1 MNEAPRST
9 FVYVTYIRASAEKLW
24 SALLKPE
31 FTKQYWYGMQMISEW
46 KPQASWKLVFADG
59 RVGDTGEVLEIDPP
73 RRLVIRWQNEFRPEL
88 KAEGPSQ
95 CAFELEPSGEIV
107 KLTITH
113 TSQRP
118 DSKLIL
124 AVAGGW
130 PKILSN
136 LKSLLETGKPMSSEA
151 L

>member
-1 MNEAPRST
+1 MNEVPQST
-9 FVYVTYIRASAEKLW
+9 FIYVTYIRASAEKLW

-31 FTKQYWYGMQMISEW
+31 FTKQYWSGMHMISEW
-46 KPQASWKLVFADG
+46 RPGTSWKLVFADG

-73 RRLVIRWQNEFRPEL
+73 RRLVVRWQNEFRPEL
-88 KAEGPSQ
+88 KAEGPTQ
-95 CAFELEPSGEIV
+95 CTFELEPSGEIV

-118 DSKLIL
+118 DSKVIL
-124 AVAGGW
+124 AVSGGW
-130 PKILSN
+130 PRILAN
-136 LKSLLETGKPMSSEA
+136 LKSMLETGRPLSNEV